1 MHFHAFSIDLNKSI
15 VKENKTKFSTCSV
28 FPLCM
33 QYANKKI
40 PGACSDAVPGLKSLK
55 DGFRLHMPWT

>member
-1 MHFHAFSIDLNKSI
+1 MTHFASTKKVRNLNVNLRI
-15 VKENKTKFSTCSV
+15 ILITCSV

-33 QYANKKI
+33 QYANKNI

-55 DGFRLHMPWT
+55 DGFRLHMP

>member
-15 VKENKTKFSTCSV
+15 VKENETKFSTCSV

-33 QYANKKI
+33 QYANKKK
-40 PGACSDAVPGLKSLK
+40 SRVPAPMQSR
-55 DGFRLHMPWT
+55 D